1 MDLTASEVRR
11 HAAASPTAFPQQPRA
26 KPSQRARLGTV
37 TAHEL
42 LRAALKL
49 PPEARAALAA
59 DLIESLDGKEPPEE
73 IEAAWALE
81 IRRRCAELDSGAVHP
96 VPWEEARRRILA
108 AATRGAAR

>member
-1 MDLTASEVRR
+1 MAAGGRGEACSWILVR
-11 HAAASPTAFPQQPRA
+11 HEGAGG
-26 KPSQRARLGTV
+26 ARLRYV

-59 DLIESLDGKEPPEE
+59 ELIESLDGAEPPEE

-81 IRRRCAELDSGAVHP
+81 IRRRCAELDSGAVTP

-108 AATRGAAR
+108 AATRGAAS

>member
-1 MDLTASEVRR
+1 MPLDPLR
-11 HAAASPTAFPQQPRA
+11 HAGAGG
-26 KPSQRARLGTV
+26 ARLRCV

-59 DLIESLDGKEPPEE
+59 ELIESLDGAEPPEE

-81 IRRRCAELDSGAVHP
+81 IRRRCAELDSGSVNP
-96 VPWEEARRRILA
+96 VPWAEARRRILA
-108 AATRGAAR
+108 AARGAAR